1 MSDTYSK
8 SGYCV
13 TCLKCGKIHQKGYA
27 ADATF
32 ICSKCGYENYVF
44 LSHGVQIEMPAEH
57 IENAQFFKRIRKFAI
72 SLDQLKKDDMAVN
85 ELV

>member
-13 TCLKCGKIHQKGYA
+13 TCMKCGKIHQKGFA

-57 IENAQFFKRIRKFAI
+57 IEDTQFLKRIRKFAI
-72 SLDQLKKDDMAVN
+72 SLQQLADDDMMLN
-85 ELV
+85 KLV